1 MAERQLVRDLMAVGV
16 ATCKL
21 DSPLEDIARFLLEKH
36 LESMV
41 VLDSAGHGV
50 GVVSRDEFIKAYVRD
65 DWRELC
71 AEDVMRAE
79 VPQVPPTIPLAAAA
93 QMMQDWNVRQV
104 FIMHHADGITYPAAS
119 LSYTHLMRHM
129 IAQKPEDLDDLG
141 IKAARQ
147 APLDTF
153 IEKRDAAR
161 RSAMI
166 HDEE

>member
-1 MAERQLVRDLMAVGV
+1 MAERHLVRDLMAVGV

-21 DSPLEDIARFLLEKH
+21 DSCLVDIARFLLEKH

-41 VLDSAGHGV
+41 VLNSAGHAV
-50 GVVSRDEFIKAYVRD
+50 GVVSRNELIKAYGKD
-65 DWRELC
+65 NWQELC
-71 AEDVMRAE
+71 AEDVMQAE
-79 VPQVPPTIPLAAAA
+79 VPQVPPTIPLTAAA
-93 QMMQDWNVRQV
+93 QMMQDWHVRQV

-119 LSYTHLMRHM
+119 LSYTHLMRH
-129 IAQKPEDLDDLG
+129 ITAQKPDDLDDLG

-161 RSAMI
+161 RNAMM
-166 HDEE
+166 HEEE

>member
-1 MAERQLVRDLMAVGV
+1 MAERQLVRDLMAIGV

-41 VLDSAGHGV
+41 VLDSAGHGI
-50 GVVSRDEFIKAYVRD
+50 GVVSRNELLQAYIKD
-65 DWRELC
+65 DWRDLC
-71 AEDVMRAE
+71 AEDVMRAD

-119 LSYTHLMRHM
+119 LSYDHLMRHM
-129 IAQKPEDLDDLG
+129 TARKPDDLEDLGVKAPRQKPLD
-141 IKAARQ
+141 I
-147 APLDTF
+147 F

-161 RSAMI
+161 RRAMMP
-166 HDEE
+166 DEE